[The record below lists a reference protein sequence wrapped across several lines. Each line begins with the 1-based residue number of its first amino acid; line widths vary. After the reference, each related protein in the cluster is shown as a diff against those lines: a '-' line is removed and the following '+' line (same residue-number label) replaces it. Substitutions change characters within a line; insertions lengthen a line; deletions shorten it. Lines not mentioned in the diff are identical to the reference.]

1 MSFFE
6 KKTLTFFRHSR
17 FLTRYLRWSLIYP
30 GEKLTPCVHLQLTM
44 LFTFNYTAER
54 KLKCEGGQI
63 ILWCKLWLRRAQSSV
78 SRLSQPTEMMQ
89 CRTKVSLVLKP
100 RKGRPPKWVT
110 ILCVL
115 CFLYCCQIMYVFCY
129 CQYPLL
135 LLSLDR
141 SSLSSLHCTGQEAL
155 TRECLC
161 PCPDNSGSYHSLP
174 LYVNEINVNI
184 NWPRFIFW
192 RFSFCMKVYIGEGL
206 SSSKKLRHRQLSLGK
221 FSFCFFF
228 QE

>member
-1 MSFFE
+1 
-6 KKTLTFFRHSR
+6 
-17 FLTRYLRWSLIYP
+17 
-30 GEKLTPCVHLQLTM
+30 
-44 LFTFNYTAER
+44 
-54 KLKCEGGQI
+54 
-63 ILWCKLWLRRAQSSV
+63 
-78 SRLSQPTEMMQ
+78 
-89 CRTKVSLVLKP
+89 
-100 RKGRPPKWVT
+100 
-110 ILCVL
+110 
-115 CFLYCCQIMYVFCY
+115 MYVFCY

-221 FSFCFFF
+221 FSFCFFPKNN
-228 QE
+228 EHLNRTWITTYLVISIGSKYINYIDSLYV